1 VPSSELEH
9 SPPRISGIG
18 LAALASGCSAP
29 LAAPCGEH
37 AGATSVSGSPAPPAA
52 PCNEL
57 GGTATAPLPPPLAT
71 RASLG
76 AKELWASSLPA
87 EEAPALLAEDVAG
100 AITRTLDFFFFA
112 GAWVTAAPFLFLD
125 SASAVT
131 FFAEVFFFFLSIE
144 AVTSV
149 GTSRS
154 R

>member
-18 LAALASGCSAP
+18 LAVLASGCSAP

-37 AGATSVSGSPAPPAA
+37 DGATSVSGSPAPPAA

-71 RASLG
+71 RTSLG
-76 AKELWASSLPA
+76 AEELWASSLSA
-87 EEAPALLAEDVAG
+87 EEAPALSAKDAAG
-100 AITRTLDFFFFA
+100 MITRALDFFFFA
-112 GAWVTAAPFLFLD
+112 GAWATAAPFLFLD

-131 FFAEVFFFFLSIE
+131 LAFFAEVFFLSIE
-144 AVTSV
+144 AITSA